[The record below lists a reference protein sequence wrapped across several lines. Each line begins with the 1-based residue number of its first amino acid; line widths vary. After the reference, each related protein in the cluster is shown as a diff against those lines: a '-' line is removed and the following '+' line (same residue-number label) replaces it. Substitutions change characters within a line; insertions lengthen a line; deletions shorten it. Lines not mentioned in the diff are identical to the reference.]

1 MSVPRPSTLPSS
13 VVIWDC
19 FHGRKWSVPGTS
31 AKSANL
37 SAWVSTISL
46 ARPISMP
53 WMSFRPLPAASRVW
67 SAV

>member
-13 VVIWDC
+13 VLICDS
-19 FHGRKWSVPGTS
+19 FQGRKWSVPGVFE
-31 AKSANL
+31 KSANL
-37 SAWVSTISL
+37 SACVSVISL

-53 WMSFRPLPAASRVW
+53 WMSFRPLPAASLVC